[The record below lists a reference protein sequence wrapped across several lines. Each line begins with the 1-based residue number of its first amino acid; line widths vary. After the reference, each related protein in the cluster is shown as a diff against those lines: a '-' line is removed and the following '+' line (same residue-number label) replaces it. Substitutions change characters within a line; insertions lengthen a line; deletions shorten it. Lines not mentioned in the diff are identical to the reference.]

1 MVSQVA
7 AAALRTRAAAILA
20 AKFML
25 TDKAH
30 PVDMLLS
37 AALPAFLEHLSDPEW
52 YRPHLLTLVL
62 ERYTVHAHVSQAL
75 QAVTVQCANASIK
88 WLWS

>member
-1 MVSQVA
+1 MA

-25 TDKAH
+25 TDKPHA
-30 PVDMLLS
+30 VDTLLS

-52 YRPHLLTLVL
+52 CG
-62 ERYTVHAHVSQAL
+62 A
-75 QAVTVQCANASIK
+75 
-88 WLWS
+88 

>member
-1 MVSQVA
+1 MNGVQVS

-25 TDKAH
+25 TDRSH
-30 PVDMLLS
+30 PVDVLLS

-52 YRPHLLTLVL
+52 CSPPACPQPFEHEL
-62 ERYTVHAHVSQAL
+62 
-75 QAVTVQCANASIK
+75 VTVERLMMVTAATHVRSTWAS
-88 WLWS
+88 L